1 MLRVFNRWGEIMFEQ
16 KEFPANNALDG
27 WNGIYKGKKAL
38 PDVYIYQVEI
48 YCENGEV
55 RRFDGNVAL
64 IL

>member
-1 MLRVFNRWGEIMFEQ
+1 MFEQ
-16 KEFPANNALDG
+16 KEFPANNALYG

-55 RRFDGNVAL
+55 MRFDGNVAL
-64 IL
+64 IQ